1 MEESIKKIMQ
11 SKTLISVI
19 LIIITFILCTNTNI
33 FMNHKQN
40 SNNKEIG
47 INSREININI
57 LDDKI
62 LCEDVIIFNRNAQK
76 EIFYQFIQG
85 NNYLSNVKVV
95 YINNKNNF
103 HSTTF
108 NISLSK
114 GRISLD
120 EFLLNSLKIT
130 GNNVTIK
137 LTYELEKDYI
147 TRYKDKDVLP
157 YFIDWENLS
166 YLNNLTLNI
175 NSNETISNLT
185 VDNLINNATVTHNKN
200 KYSINMSNL
209 EENSNI
215 NILFD
220 INAKINNTIN
230 SEYINEKTVQKN
242 EKTLKE
248 KEEYSYINEK
258 IPSLITLVI
267 ISIIIFAISF
277 KINRKEKI
285 NTYRRET
292 LGLVPP
298 IIAEAII
305 DGKIG
310 LKELIMTT
318 IIDLNIRGNIKIINN
333 DILELVSLDNL
344 EGYEREIVELLFKNN
359 IIRLSDINNIFAKS
373 NKETLAFTE
382 KINNIKNLLL
392 EKIFEMNIFS
402 GELTIVNKI
411 IQLSAI
417 LISLNLPL
425 IFLKD
430 TNVFWQLILL
440 VNIFIIVSY
449 VKKNKNKT
457 TMQEEM
463 IENSGGR
470 SRHKAEL
477 IVAYIGIVCIIITS
491 GIYVA
496 KYYFVF
502 FIITL
507 LIFAL
512 NLYTALQ
519 TQAVALTGNGKKE
532 QAKLMELK
540 KYIDDYSLIKNRDL
554 QSVIIWD
561 EYLAYATAFGIPNKV
576 TDSIYEGWYNLNLNL
591 QVVEKIFR

>member
-33 FMNHKQN
+33 FMNPKQN

-62 LCEDVIIFNRNAQK
+62 LCEDVIVFNRNAQK

-185 VDNLINNATVTHNKN
+185 VDNTINNATVSQNKN
-200 KYSINMSNL
+200 KYSIIMSNL

-359 IIRLSDINNIFAKS
+359 IITLSDINNIFAKS

-402 GELTIVNKI
+402 GKLTIVNKI

-430 TNVFWQLILL
+430 TNAFWQLILL

-519 TQAVALTGNGKKE
+519 TQAVALTRNGKKE

>member
-1 MEESIKKIMQ
+1 MEESIKKIIH
-11 SKTLISVI
+11 SETFTSLIV
-19 LIIITFILCTNTNI
+19 IIITFILCTNI
-33 FMNHKQN
+33 FM
-40 SNNKEIG
+40 SNKENSTNKKIG
-47 INSREININI
+47 INSRKINIDI
-57 LDDKI
+57 LEDKI
-62 LCEDVIIFNRNAQK
+62 LCEDVIVFNMIGQRK
-76 EIFYQFIQG
+76 IDYRFIKD
-85 NNYLSNVKVV
+85 NDYLSNVKI
-95 YINNKNNF
+95 YINNTESNSSEVYSVLPN
-103 HSTTF
+103 
-108 NISLSK
+108 
-114 GRISLD
+114 GRIYLD
-120 EFLLNSLKIT
+120 LNSFLLKDLKIS
-130 GNNVTIK
+130 GNNITVK
-137 LTYELEKDYI
+137 LTYELEKNYI
-147 TRYKDKDVLP
+147 TRYSDKDVLS

-166 YLNNLTLNI
+166 YFNNLTLNI
-175 NSNETISNLT
+175 NSTETISNLT
-185 VDNLINNATVTHNKN
+185 VDTTINDATVRQNKN
-200 KYSINMSNL
+200 KYSITMSNL
-209 EENSNI
+209 NENSNI

-220 INAKINNTIN
+220 INTKINNTIN
-230 SEYINEKTVQKN
+230 SEYINEKTVKEN
-242 EKTLKE
+242 EKILKG
-248 KEEYSYINEK
+248 KEEYSYIKEK
-258 IPSLITLVI
+258 IPSLITLAI
-267 ISIIIFAISF
+267 ISIVIFAISF

-292 LGLVPP
+292 LNLVPP

-318 IIDLNIRGNIKIINN
+318 IIDLNVRGNIKIINN

-344 EGYEREIVELLFKNN
+344 EGYEREIIELLFKNN

-373 NKETLAFTE
+373 NIETLAFTE

-392 EKIFEMNIFS
+392 EKIFKMNIFS
-402 GELTIVNKI
+402 GELTIINKI

-430 TNVFWQLILL
+430 TNAFWQLILF

-449 VKKNKNKT
+449 VKKNINKT

-470 SRHKAEL
+470 SKHNAEL
-477 IVAYIGIVCIIITS
+477 IVLYIGIVCMIITS

-507 LIFAL
+507 LTFAL
-512 NLYTALQ
+512 NLYTAYQ
-519 TQAVALTGNGKKE
+519 SQAAALTKNGKKE

-540 KYIDDYSLIKNRDL
+540 KYINDYSLIRNRDL
-554 QSVIIWD
+554 ESVIIWD

>member
-1 MEESIKKIMQ
+1 MKESIKKIMQ

-430 TNVFWQLILL
+430 TNAFWQLILL

>member
-1 MEESIKKIMQ
+1 MEESIKKIIH
-11 SKTLISVI
+11 SETFTSLIV
-19 LIIITFILCTNTNI
+19 IIITFILCTNI
-33 FMNHKQN
+33 FM
-40 SNNKEIG
+40 SNKENSTNKKIG
-47 INSREININI
+47 INSRKINIDI
-57 LDDKI
+57 LEDKI
-62 LCEDVIIFNRNAQK
+62 LCEDVIVFNMIGQRK
-76 EIFYQFIQG
+76 IDYRFIKD
-85 NNYLSNVKVV
+85 NDYLSNVKI
-95 YINNKNNF
+95 YINNTESNSSEVYSVLPN
-103 HSTTF
+103 
-108 NISLSK
+108 
-114 GRISLD
+114 GRIYLD
-120 EFLLNSLKIT
+120 LNSFLLKDLKIS
-130 GNNVTIK
+130 GNNITVK
-137 LTYELEKDYI
+137 LTYELEKNYI
-147 TRYKDKDVLP
+147 TRYSDKDVLS

-166 YLNNLTLNI
+166 YFNNLTLNI
-175 NSNETISNLT
+175 NSTETISNLT
-185 VDNLINNATVTHNKN
+185 VDTTINDATVRQNKN
-200 KYSINMSNL
+200 KYSITMSNL
-209 EENSNI
+209 NENSNI

-220 INAKINNTIN
+220 INTKINNTIN
-230 SEYINEKTVQKN
+230 SEYINEKTVKEN
-242 EKTLKE
+242 EKILKG
-248 KEEYSYINEK
+248 KEEYSYIKEK
-258 IPSLITLVI
+258 IPSLITLAI
-267 ISIIIFAISF
+267 ISIVIFAISF

-292 LGLVPP
+292 LNLVPP

-318 IIDLNIRGNIKIINN
+318 IIDLNVRGNIKIINN

-344 EGYEREIVELLFKNN
+344 EGYEREIIELLFKNN

-392 EKIFEMNIFS
+392 EKIFKMNIFS
-402 GELTIVNKI
+402 GELTIINKI

-430 TNVFWQLILL
+430 TNAFWQLILF

-449 VKKNKNKT
+449 VKKNINKT

-470 SRHKAEL
+470 SKHNAEL
-477 IVAYIGIVCIIITS
+477 IVLYIGIVCMIITS

-507 LIFAL
+507 LTFAL
-512 NLYTALQ
+512 NLYTAYQ
-519 TQAVALTGNGKKE
+519 SQAAALTKNGKKE

-540 KYIDDYSLIKNRDL
+540 KYINDYSLIRNRDL
-554 QSVIIWD
+554 ESVIIWD

>member
-1 MEESIKKIMQ
+1 MEESIKKIMH
-11 SKTLISVI
+11 STTLSGVI
-19 LIIITFILCTNTNI
+19 VIIITFILCTI
-33 FMNHKQN
+33 FMDSKE
-40 SNNKEIG
+40 NNVNKGIG
-47 INSREININI
+47 IDSRKIDINI

-62 LCEDVIIFNRNAQK
+62 LCEDIIVFNMITQR
-76 EIFYQFIQG
+76 EISYQFIQD
-85 NNYLSNVKVV
+85 NKYLSNVKAL
-95 YINNKNNF
+95 YINNINNF
-103 HSTTF
+103 YSTTF
-108 NISLSK
+108 NIILSK
-114 GRISLD
+114 GKISLD
-120 EFLLNSLKIT
+120 EFLLNSLKIEE
-130 GNNVTIK
+130 NNLTIK

-147 TRYKDKDVLP
+147 TRYSDTDVLP
-157 YFIDWENLS
+157 YFIDWKNLS

-185 VDNLINNATVTHNKN
+185 VDNTINNATVSHNKN
-200 KYSINMSNL
+200 NYIINMSNL

-220 INAKINNTIN
+220 INTKINNTIN
-230 SEYINEKTVQKN
+230 SEYINEKTLKEN
-242 EKTLKE
+242 EKILKG
-248 KEEYSYINEK
+248 KEEYSYIIEK
-258 IPSLITLVI
+258 MPLLITLVI
-267 ISIIIFAISF
+267 ISILLFTISF
-277 KINRKEKI
+277 DINRKEKI

-292 LGLVPP
+292 LDLVPP

-318 IIDLNIRGNIKIINN
+318 IIELNIRGNIRIINN

-344 EGYEREIVELLFKNN
+344 EEYERDIVELLFKNN
-359 IIRLSDINNIFAKS
+359 IIRLNDINNIFAKS

-417 LISLNLPL
+417 LLSLNLPL

-430 TNVFWQLILL
+430 TNAFWQLILL

-463 IENSGGR
+463 IENSGGS
-470 SRHKAEL
+470 SRHDAEL
-477 IVAYIGIVCIIITS
+477 IVLYIGIVCMIITS
-491 GIYVA
+491 AIYVA

-507 LIFAL
+507 LTFAL
-512 NLYTALQ
+512 NLYTAYQ
-519 TQAVALTGNGKKE
+519 SQAVALTRNGKKE

-540 KYIDDYSLIKNRDL
+540 KYINDYSLIKNRDL
-554 QSVIIWD
+554 ESVIIWD

-576 TDSIYEGWYNLNLNL
+576 TDSIYEVWYNLNLNL
-591 QVVEKIFR
+591 QVVEKILR

>member
-147 TRYKDKDVLP
+147 TRYKDKDVLQ

-430 TNVFWQLILL
+430 TNAFWQLILL

-591 QVVEKIFR
+591 QVLEKIFR

>member
-430 TNVFWQLILL
+430 TNAFWQLILL

-591 QVVEKIFR
+591 QVLEKIFR